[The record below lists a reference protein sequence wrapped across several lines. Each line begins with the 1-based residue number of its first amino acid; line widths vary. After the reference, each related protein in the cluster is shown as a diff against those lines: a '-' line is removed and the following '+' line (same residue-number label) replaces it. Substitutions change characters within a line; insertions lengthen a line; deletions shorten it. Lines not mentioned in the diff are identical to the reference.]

1 LLFINIKN
9 EILKM
14 KNKFYFLFLII
25 CNILF
30 SEDKVQDF
38 SFLIPKNNDILYCIA
53 GSKEEDSLISM
64 DTSNAKARVGL
75 ANFVRDRLKDIL
87 KEKFKNF
94 NAITDILEYE
104 LSINNITEEVYNLV
118 LENSKDEKNYFD
130 KKSNFYYVV
139 VVFDINILKGNFEK
153 IIRENANFLVKLK
166 MNRPLQEFIVKLK
179 NIKREDFYKDNFCLV
194 IY

>member
-1 LLFINIKN
+1 
-9 EILKM
+9 M

>member
-1 LLFINIKN
+1 
-9 EILKM
+9 M
-14 KNKFYFLFLII
+14 KKRFYLLFLII
-25 CNILF
+25 SQILIGDEKGTDPF
-30 SEDKVQDF
+30 
-38 SFLIPKNNDILYCIA
+38 FLIPQNNDLLYCIA
-53 GSKEEDSLISM
+53 GSKEEDSLLSF

-104 LSINNITEEVYNLV
+104 LSINNITEDIYNMV
-118 LENSKDEKNYFD
+118 LENGKEEKNYFD
-130 KKSNFYYVV
+130 KKSGFYYVV
-139 VVFDINILKGNFEK
+139 VIFDINILKENIEK
-153 IIRENANFLVKLK
+153 IVRKNAHLLVKLK

-179 NIKREDFYKDNFCLV
+179 EIKRIDFYMDSFYLI